1 MGMYN
6 WYTLVYVVL
15 QGLICGIP
23 IIGGKLMATKQV
35 AFRLDTDL
43 LKKVDAFADILGQTT
58 PGVQYTR
65 VDAVRYLLTYALN
78 DLQKRKTKRK

>member
-15 QGLICGIP
+15 QGLICGIH

>member
-23 IIGGKLMATKQV
+23 ITGGKLMATKQV